1 MQIVEESIMGVR
13 SAVITLSRRETPLR
27 FQLYP
32 MLHIGGAG
40 FYREVTR
47 RLRDCDLIVAE
58 GAPDTVATRAL
69 TMSYRF
75 AHRNKRLNVET
86 QDEQSLNLLKLQKRI
101 IVPDISTEDFK
112 AGWQRIPLH
121 IRVAVMI
128 GAPLYGLWL
137 AAFGKRRWIGKYATM
152 DDLKT
157 NEETLNTAD
166 ELDEL
171 ILDARDKLLVDE
183 LMRIHAEH
191 CDEPLTVAVVY
202 GAAHM
207 RAVANAL
214 HAAHRYQA
222 RDAEWVTV
230 LAY

>member
-32 MLHIGGAG
+32 MLHIGGRG

-75 AHRNKRLNVET
+75 THRNKHLNVET
-86 QDEQSLNLLKLQKRI
+86 QSEESLDLLSLQKRI
-101 IVPDISTEDFK
+101 VVPDISAGDFAK
-112 AGWQRIPLH
+112 GWQRVPLH
-121 IRVAVMI
+121 LRVTMMI
-128 GAPLYGLWL
+128 AAPIYGIWL
-137 AAFGKRRWIGKYATM
+137 ALFGKRRWIGKYATM
-152 DDLKT
+152 DDLRT
-157 NEETLNTAD
+157 NEETLNASD
-166 ELDEL
+166 ELEELLLDSRDQLLIDEL
-171 ILDARDKLLVDE
+171 L
-183 LMRIHAEH
+183 RIHAEH
-191 CDEPLTVAVVY
+191 CAEPLTVAVVY

-214 HAAHRYQA
+214 HAAHRYLP
-222 RDAEWVTV
+222 REAEWVTV